1 MPALSACRNGLLD
14 DFSNVSD
21 RTVLVRFS
29 PLVYFLTLSTL
40 SYLSRFVKNLHLSA
54 LIAPPLLSRALIA
67 PPLLSRALIAPPL
80 LSRALIAP
88 PLLRGAGGDPTLKL
102 VIIASVKVA
111 FATCEVISSGLTN
124 LANR

>member
-14 DFSNVSD
+14 DFSNISD

-29 PLVYFLTLSTL
+29 PLVYCLTLSTL

-67 PPLLSRALIAPPL
+67 PPLD
-80 LSRALIAP
+80 
-88 PLLRGAGGDPTLKL
+88 RGAGGDLTLKL

-111 FATCEVISSGLTN
+111 FATCEVI
-124 LANR
+124 